1 MSKTA
6 CAPTEE
12 RKTVLTEQPTVS
24 ATDIAVAVAEFSRDH
39 HEDGDGRIWPCFVG
53 DSGVGKTA
61 RARAMAERL
70 GCEHV
75 EVVLLGTEMPH
86 DVLGLPRVRGDVA
99 RLCVAERWL
108 RAAEQ
113 PTLVFLDELDKA
125 DRDCAAAVLTLL
137 NDMHVH
143 GLRLHPR
150 SVVVAAM
157 QPPDLALWREDT
169 TFRALAARLCFVG
182 VGQAEAWRHIQHRTG
197 VDLSAIYGCDEAPP
211 LPLLPKPTP
220 RQALWLTRFAQH
232 QPDPLAPVV
241 RAVASG
247 IVASPQAIEEHLR
260 AIADAADPRFRIAVL
275 ARDEN
280 VFLRWI
286 SEIASLADLILP
298 ATIEA
303 IFKSPSQR
311 PFLAAFQRLWTDGS
325 DDDRTA
331 FLSGID
337 PVLTAMSEEQGTP
350 GQVEVFGDHD
360 APEVAGDLVRVSAE
374 TARIVQARKTA
385 AHGYEQEKRP

>member
-1 MSKTA
+1 MSKKKG
-6 CAPTEE
+6 APAEE
-12 RKTVLTEQPTVS
+12 RKTVMTAPESVS
-24 ATDIAVAVAEFSRDH
+24 AVDVAVAVAEFSRDH

-61 RARAMAERL
+61 RARAMASRL
-70 GCEHV
+70 GCERV

-108 RAAEQ
+108 RASEA
-113 PTLVFLDELDKA
+113 PTLIFLDELDKA

-143 GLRLHPR
+143 GVRLHPG

-182 VGQAEAWRHIQHRTG
+182 VGQAEAWRHIHGRTG
-197 VDLSAIYGCDEAPP
+197 VDLAPIYGCEEAPA

-220 RQALWLTRFAQH
+220 RQALWLTEFARRQI
-232 QPDPLAPVV
+232 DPLAPLV
-241 RAVASG
+241 RAVAAG
-247 IVASPQAIEEHLR
+247 IVASREAIEEHLR
-260 AIADAADPRFRIAVL
+260 AIVEAADPRFRVGVL
-275 ARDEN
+275 ARDEA

-286 SEIASLADLILP
+286 TEIATPADLILP

-303 IFKSPSQR
+303 LFKSASHR
-311 PFLAAFQRLWTDGS
+311 PFLTALKRLWLDGS

-331 FLSGID
+331 FMSAID
-337 PVLTAMSEEQGTP
+337 PVLTAIAEEQGTP
-350 GQVEVFGDHD
+350 GQADVFGAHE
-360 APEVAGDLVRVSAE
+360 AAEVADDLIR
-374 TARIVQARKTA
+374 TAVEIRATRA
-385 AHGYEQEKRP
+385 AKDRTEANK